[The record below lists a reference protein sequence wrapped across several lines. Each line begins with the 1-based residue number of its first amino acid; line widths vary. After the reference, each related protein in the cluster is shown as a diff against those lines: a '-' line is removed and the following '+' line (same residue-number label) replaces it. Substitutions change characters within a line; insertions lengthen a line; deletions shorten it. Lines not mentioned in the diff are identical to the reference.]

1 MNASEKYQKWLRSNA
16 VDEVLKE
23 ELKNMNEKQI
33 QEAFYK
39 DLEFGTGGLRGI
51 MGAGTNNMNS
61 IVVKKA
67 TYGFGLYLL
76 ENDKEASTKGVVIAY
91 DNRKNSD
98 VFTLDAAKVLAA
110 LGIKTYIFD
119 SLRPT
124 PELSFAVRYLHAAG
138 GIVITASHNPK
149 EYNGY
154 KIYNSDGCQLILEQS
169 NKVLEKI
176 NQIED
181 DLAIPFVESSS
192 FIQTLTKEIDEDY
205 YQMVLDTRIRKNLD
219 VSNLKIVYSPQHGTG
234 YVPVMTVLKKA
245 GFNIIEVEEQSFP
258 SPEFKNT
265 ITPNPEEKEAYI
277 AAISLAK
284 KVNADIVVTTD
295 PDCDRVGVV
304 VFDKEQ
310 NPIYLTGN
318 QTGSILMD
326 YVLSSKKEQD
336 TLDENSIIYNTI
348 VTSPL
353 GAKVA
358 HMHHVAC
365 EQTLTGFKYI
375 GDKIAQSIQNKGPI
389 FQMGYEESYGYLF
402 NPNVRDKDGVQ
413 SVLLICEMASYYK
426 HQQKTL
432 LDVFEELQQKLQY
445 HIESQYSYKVE
456 GSEGLVKINELM
468 EKLRHTPL
476 HFIGGEKVE
485 IKEDYLTLTSVS
497 EKEKKDLDFEKSN
510 VLRYLFKDG
519 SFIAIRPSGTEPKCK
534 FYFAFCGH
542 TLKEATERHD
552 KMKNFILSMI

>member
-33 QEAFYK
+33 KEAFYK

-76 ENDKEASTKGVVIAY
+76 ENDKEASTKGVVIAH

-192 FIQTLTKEIDEDY
+192 FIQTLTKEIDEAY

-277 AAISLAK
+277 AAISLA
-284 KVNADIVVTTD
+284 
-295 PDCDRVGVV
+295 
-304 VFDKEQ
+304 
-310 NPIYLTGN
+310 
-318 QTGSILMD
+318 S
-326 YVLSSKKEQD
+326 
-336 TLDENSIIYNTI
+336 
-348 VTSPL
+348 
-353 GAKVA
+353 
-358 HMHHVAC
+358 
-365 EQTLTGFKYI
+365 
-375 GDKIAQSIQNKGPI
+375 
-389 FQMGYEESYGYLF
+389 
-402 NPNVRDKDGVQ
+402 
-413 SVLLICEMASYYK
+413 
-426 HQQKTL
+426 
-432 LDVFEELQQKLQY
+432 
-445 HIESQYSYKVE
+445 
-456 GSEGLVKINELM
+456 
-468 EKLRHTPL
+468 
-476 HFIGGEKVE
+476 
-485 IKEDYLTLTSVS
+485 
-497 EKEKKDLDFEKSN
+497 
-510 VLRYLFKDG
+510 
-519 SFIAIRPSGTEPKCK
+519 
-534 FYFAFCGH
+534 
-542 TLKEATERHD
+542 
-552 KMKNFILSMI
+552 